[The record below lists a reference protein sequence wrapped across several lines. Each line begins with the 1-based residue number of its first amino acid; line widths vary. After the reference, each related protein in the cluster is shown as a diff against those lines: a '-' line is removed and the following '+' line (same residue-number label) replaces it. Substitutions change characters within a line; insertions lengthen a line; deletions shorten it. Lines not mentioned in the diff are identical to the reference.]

1 MPQCTPSTTIRKKE
15 KKRKK
20 KKREERQTTT
30 KTQMH
35 VFCKPGT
42 IQLCMTLSSPSLAC
56 SINLMTDYSY
66 TNFSTTVGNPRNTQN
81 QTLQNQR
88 AKSPS
93 LCSRLAAQHNSGE
106 DAMLEVFATI
116 VEVPRQTQ
124 HSPLPPATRVQQV
137 KAAQ

>member
-66 TNFSTTVGNPRNTQN
+66 TNFKILNNCRKPKKYPESDIAESEGKEPIPLLQACST
-81 QTLQNQR
+81 
-88 AKSPS
+88 
-93 LCSRLAAQHNSGE
+93 AQLWGRCYARS
-106 DAMLEVFATI
+106 FCYY
-116 VEVPRQTQ
+116 
-124 HSPLPPATRVQQV
+124 S
-137 KAAQ
+137 